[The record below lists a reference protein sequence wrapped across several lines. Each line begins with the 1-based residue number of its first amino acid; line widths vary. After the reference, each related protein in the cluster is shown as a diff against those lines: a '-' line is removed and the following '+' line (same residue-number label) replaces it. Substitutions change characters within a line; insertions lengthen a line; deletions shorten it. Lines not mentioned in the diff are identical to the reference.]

1 MKYTKKLLSLVL
13 VLVLALA
20 MAVPGMAA
28 GSYTITINDA
38 AANHTYAAYQIFDG
52 DYSGNKLVNIEWG
65 TGVNNSGLLVALQTD
80 ETLENAFA
88 DCSTAK
94 DVAGVLDGQT
104 FDSELAQA
112 FAAVVGDYLDTVAG
126 TSTQGDGK
134 YVISGL
140 DDGYYFVKQTNE
152 EIENEAYTRY
162 IIKVV
167 GANVD
172 VTPKSNSVPTG
183 EKTTTIPGTETIV
196 SATSYNIGDD
206 VPFTLTATLPAATT
220 FDAYDSYDLTFHDT
234 MSKGLAYKNDAKVYL
249 NTVAVGNEITSYFD
263 VTTGTAEGEKTT
275 LTVADKNDNVKD
287 IPNIK
292 GGDKIIVTYTAEL
305 TTDAIVGGTGNL
317 NELYLEYSNDP
328 NAPGTGHTP
337 DKEVYIY
344 TFKMDGLKYDGGSN
358 ANKKP
363 LENAWFTLQN
373 SDGEYALVDDSGNV
387 TGWIAEKDIVG
398 NEIKHETVTGSGV
411 YEDGNI
417 KSDAEGKFVVNGLA
431 EGTYTLTETVAP
443 AGYNLLAAPITIK
456 VEATYGATGNLT
468 GMTVTMGTD
477 NTSVTSIPAT
487 GIFTPEIANM
497 SGTTLPSTGGMG
509 TTIFYTLGGVLV
521 VGAAILLVTKKRVH
535 DVEG

>member
-20 MAVPGMAA
+20 LAVPGMAA

-65 TGVNNSGLLVALQTD
+65 TGVNNSGLLAALQTD
-80 ETLENAFA
+80 ETLEDAFA

-292 GGDKIIVTYTAEL
+292 GSDKIIVTYTAEL
-305 TTDAIVGGTGNL
+305 TEDAVVGSTGNL

-344 TFKMDGLKYDGGSN
+344 TFKMDGLKYDGGPN

-477 NTSVTSIPAT
+477 NTSVTSTPAT
-487 GIFTPEIANM
+487 GIFAPEIANM
-497 SGTTLPSTGGMG
+497 SGTTLPGTGGMG

>member
-20 MAVPGMAA
+20 LAVPGFAA

-38 AANHTYAAYQIFDG
+38 AADHTYEAYQIFDG
-52 DYSGNKLVNIEWG
+52 DYSGDKLVNIVWG
-65 TGVNNSGLLVALQTD
+65 SGVNSANLLDALKTD
-80 ETLENAFA
+80 ETIGTDFSA
-88 DCSTAK
+88 CTTAK
-94 DVAGVLDGQT
+94 DVAGVLDGKSN
-104 FDSELAQA
+104 DSEFAQA
-112 FAAVVGDYLDTVAG
+112 FAAVVGANLDTVAR
-126 TSTQGDGK
+126 TSTPGEGS

-140 DDGYYFVKQTNE
+140 DDGYYFVKQTNA

-167 GANVD
+167 GADVN
-172 VTPKSNSVPTG
+172 VTPKSNSVPVG
-183 EKTTTIPGTETIV
+183 EKTTTIPGTETVV

-206 VPFTLTATLPAATT
+206 VPFTLTATLPATDT
-220 FDAYDSYDLTFHDT
+220 FNAYDSYDLTFHDT

-249 NTVAVGNEITSYFD
+249 NTVAVDNEITSYFD

-292 GGDKIIVTYTAEL
+292 GSDKIIVTYTAEL
-305 TTDAIVGGTGNL
+305 TEDAVVGSTGNL

-328 NAPGTGHTP
+328 NVPGTGHTP
-337 DKEVYIY
+337 DEEVYIY
-344 TFKMDGLKYDGGSN
+344 TFKMDGVKYDGDNGTS
-358 ANKKP
+358 AG

-373 SDGEYALVDDSGNV
+373 SDGEYALVDNSGNV
-387 TGWIAEKDIVG
+387 IGWQTAKPTHGDNIP
-398 NEIKHETVTGSGV
+398 
-411 YEDGNI
+411 GNI
-417 KSDAEGKFVVNGLA
+417 KSGANGAFVVNGLA
-431 EGTYTLTETVAP
+431 EGTYKLTETVAP
-443 AGYNLLAAPITIK
+443 VGYNLLADPITI
-456 VEATYGATGNLT
+456 VVDAEYGATGVT
-468 GMTVTMGTD
+468 SMTVTMDGE
-477 NTSVTSIPAT
+477 SVDAAAN
-487 GIFTPEIANM
+487 GIFTPVIANF